1 VFCGLL
7 AARRIAQHPA
17 LLTLIGCVLVLW
29 MFPRYKFFEHSL
41 AMMAVYLAARLLE
54 NPGLGR
60 HFVAGLFVGLAAFF
74 GRNHGL
80 YCGLGFLLVI
90 LLLHWK
96 RRSELPLLKNL
107 AVWSGGILLGVSPLL
122 AMLFFVPGFAASF
135 FRSLVDFVPLSLSIL
150 WPWQLPEGAHGTLW
164 LGTIGI
170 FVCYIALAVA
180 YPLGLLAAWFTK
192 PEPLAS
198 RSVLIAS
205 VCVGVFYSHHVWGR
219 ADHNHLVQGIH
230 PLLLGLL
237 AAPVALGWGTKG
249 VRARA
254 IWIGVVS
261 ITVVVALV
269 GFQRPLGAFGLG
281 PLGGVPYEQY
291 DLRGDTLRIPVTT
304 ARRFAA
310 VEAVVR
316 ERVRDDEPSDDLL
329 PTPGQGYAG
338 VDPLLPAP
346 RRRGDRRGVDPKA
359 GGGAGRLGAIHRR
372 ASRATGSDAC
382 GAAARIRRL
391 PGARIRASICART
404 SERTRLAPPTAS
416 DGVSWKSPEHRARA

>member
-1 VFCGLL
+1 M
-7 AARRIAQHPA
+7 
-17 LLTLIGCVLVLW
+17 LI
-29 MFPRYKFFEHSL
+29 
-41 AMMAVYLAARLLE
+41 
-54 NPGLGR
+54 
-60 HFVAGLFVGLAAFF
+60 
-74 GRNHGL
+74 
-80 YCGLGFLLVI
+80 
-90 LLLHWK
+90 
-96 RRSELPLLKNL
+96 
-107 AVWSGGILLGVSPLL
+107 
-122 AMLFFVPGFAASF
+122 FVPGFAASF

-192 PEPLAS
+192 PERLAS

-219 ADHNHLVQGIH
+219 ADHNHLAQGIH

-249 VRARA
+249 IRARA

-316 ERVRDDEPSDDLL
+316 ERVRDDEPLL
-329 PTPGQGYAG
+329 IVPHQTIYY
-338 VDPLLPAP
+338 PLLGRVTPVWTLYFLRPGEGETDAELIQ
-346 RRRGDRRGVDPKA
+346 RLEAEQVDWALFTGERRG
-359 GGGAGRLGAIHRR
+359 
-372 ASRATGSDAC
+372 
-382 GAAARIRRL
+382 
-391 PGARIRASICART
+391 
-404 SERTRLAPPTAS
+404 RLAPTLAELRPAFAAYLAREFEPLSVTELPNEHVLLHRRRVTVSPGRVLNTA
-416 DGVSWKSPEHRARA
+416 PEREHSANP